1 MPSITVNLSDPGG
14 RRYLKL
20 GMEVEVNA
28 DVSAEIKAQGARIRD
43 AIIMLLAG
51 KTFNDISTPDG
62 KVLLKA
68 EVAAPAQPDSWGAT
82 RDSGLF
88 YGFCCGINPVDQGR
102 AATPRKICST
112 RYYVMSQDDQEALA
126 AQWAAQLEDEADNAD
141 ADGGGAAAADAEAA
155 DDKSCGAPRLW
166 MTTLLPPS
174 GPKLWPRMR
183 RIRGRPPSAARVPVP
198 AAEPFSSPTTDAQF
212 KDMTEMSRQP
222 RDNKLKR
229 ELDFILDIPLDV
241 SAELGR
247 TRLLINELLQ
257 LGQGSVVELN
267 KLAGE
272 PLEVY
277 VNGKLV
283 ARGEAVVINEKFGV
297 RLTDIISP
305 IERVKQ
311 LG

>member
-1 MPSITVNLSDPGG
+1 
-14 RRYLKL
+14 
-20 GMEVEVNA
+20 
-28 DVSAEIKAQGARIRD
+28 
-43 AIIMLLAG
+43 
-51 KTFNDISTPDG
+51 
-62 KVLLKA
+62 
-68 EVAAPAQPDSWGAT
+68 
-82 RDSGLF
+82 
-88 YGFCCGINPVDQGR
+88 
-102 AATPRKICST
+102 
-112 RYYVMSQDDQEALA
+112 MSQEDQDDLAAQWEAELAKEAESAGSADAAGAAEAAGTGAAAAEADAQHLADEALA
-126 AQWAAQLEDEADNAD
+126 AQWAASMAEEEEKQPHQSF
-141 ADGGGAAAADAEAA
+141 GGTGAGMGGQA
-155 DDKSCGAPRLW
+155 
-166 MTTLLPPS
+166 
-174 GPKLWPRMR
+174 
-183 RIRGRPPSAARVPVP
+183 
-198 AAEPFSSPTTDAQF
+198 TDAHF
-212 KDMTEMSRQP
+212 KDMTEMARHP
-222 RDNKLKR
+222 GDNKLKR